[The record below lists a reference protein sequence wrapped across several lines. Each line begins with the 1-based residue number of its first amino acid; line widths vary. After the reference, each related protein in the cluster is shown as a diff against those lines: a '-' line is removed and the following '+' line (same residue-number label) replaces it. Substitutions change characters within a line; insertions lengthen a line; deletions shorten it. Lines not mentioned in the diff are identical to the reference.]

1 MIMAIADRL
10 VTADELIDMPD
21 DGFRYELV
29 RGTLRKMTPAG
40 FAHGVAVLK
49 LSVPI
54 CMFVEQ
60 HGLGTV
66 CGAETG
72 FIVTSDPDTVLAPD
86 ISFVRQDRL
95 PAAGLPTGFWRG
107 APDLAVEVLSPS
119 DGAREVEDKAR
130 AWLEAGARLVWLADQ
145 RSRTITVR
153 RRDATPRILSA
164 SETLDGE
171 DVLPGFSLPVA
182 DAFPP

>member
-1 MIMAIADRL
+1 MAISDRL
-10 VTADELIDMPD
+10 VTADELLQMPD

-29 RGTLRKMTPAG
+29 KGTLRKMTPAG

-54 CMFVEQ
+54 CVFVEQ
-60 HGLGTV
+60 HGLGIV

-86 ISFVRQDRL
+86 ISFVRQDRV

-107 APDLAVEVLSPS
+107 APDLAVEVLSPNDS
-119 DGAREVEDKAR
+119 TREIDDKAR

-145 RSRTITVR
+145 RRRTIIVR
-153 RRDATPRILSA
+153 RRDAAPRILSA
-164 SETLDGE
+164 SDTLDGG
-171 DVLPGFSLPVA
+171 DVLPGFTLLVA